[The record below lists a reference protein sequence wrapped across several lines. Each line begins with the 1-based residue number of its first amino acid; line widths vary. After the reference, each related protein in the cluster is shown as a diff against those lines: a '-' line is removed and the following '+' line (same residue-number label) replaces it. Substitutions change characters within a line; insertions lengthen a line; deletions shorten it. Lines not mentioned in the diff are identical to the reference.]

1 MIHDTLSAATATSA
15 ENSHPIV
22 WGAVGFYNRQRK
34 EEGRPRTWLVFLSLP
49 LFFCYRIVTKNLN
62 ESVLLSVPSSPTM
75 RVDETPT
82 ILYSSHGGY
91 IPNLLESKNF
101 SQSNFRLV
109 NYMDSMR

>member
-1 MIHDTLSAATATSA
+1 MAGLPLPSS
-15 ENSHPIV
+15 
-22 WGAVGFYNRQRK
+22 
-34 EEGRPRTWLVFLSLP
+34 VFLLP
-49 LFFCYRIVTKNLN
+49 NSNKKLN